1 MQLEGHLSNLWPQS
15 STYNGSFSSRGDEWL
30 KLHFFLLIS
39 FKSYQA
45 CESHTEAM
53 LATHLV
59 CLLHARLIPVMN
71 FHLQNFFQACANRL
85 TLISKILR
93 TNLGLKT
100 SLVAGTKIEYL
111 NSDQLNKHF
120 NQFRLLWC
128 LKLPECS
135 NIENVIVRTD
145 FVFQRCKNKEN
156 NVS

>member
-1 MQLEGHLSNLWPQS
+1 
-15 STYNGSFSSRGDEWL
+15 
-30 KLHFFLLIS
+30 
-39 FKSYQA
+39 
-45 CESHTEAM
+45 M

-111 NSDQLNKHF
+111 NSDQLNIFHF
-120 NQFRLLWC
+120 NFDYC
-128 LKLPECS
+128 GA
-135 NIENVIVRTD
+135 
-145 FVFQRCKNKEN
+145 
-156 NVS
+156 